1 MNFPNLRDRLFRRGI
16 DESVSAVPDGEPK
29 PWIRSPGINVKVVG
43 VGGAGGNAIKR
54 MVKRGVV
61 GTKYLTLNTDVQ
73 ALRQLKGIPTFAI
86 GPKTTGGMGSGGR
99 PEIGRKAIKESQ
111 DHLTKLLQ
119 GCDMVFITAG
129 MGGGTGTGA
138 ASVVAD
144 IARKQ
149 GALTVG
155 VVTMPF
161 GFEGNHRKQI
171 ALDGLRQL
179 EQKVDTLIT
188 VENNRLLSS
197 LKGDISLEGAFQAAD
212 EVLRQGVQGISEI
225 INVPGLINVDFAD
238 VKALMSN
245 GGPSFMAIGEGKG
258 RWAAIEAAQ
267 MAISNP
273 LFDAPLDG
281 ATGIL
286 LNVKGGPDLSL
297 GQVHEVADVVRR
309 ASNNQANVI
318 FGVVHDKKLNKRVT
332 VTIVATGIGGT
343 KKPTSER
350 KASGES
356 AIVTTDH
363 VDKEIAD
370 LLASPGTNGH
380 AALELSTTKRLL

>member
-1 MNFPNLRDRLFRRGI
+1 
-16 DESVSAVPDGEPK
+16 
-29 PWIRSPGINVKVVG
+29 
-43 VGGAGGNAIKR
+43 
-54 MVKRGVV
+54 
-61 GTKYLTLNTDVQ
+61 
-73 ALRQLKGIPTFAI
+73 
-86 GPKTTGGMGSGGR
+86 
-99 PEIGRKAIKESQ
+99 
-111 DHLTKLLQ
+111 
-119 GCDMVFITAG
+119 MVFITAG

-197 LKGDISLEGAFQAAD
+197 LKGNISLEGAFQAAD

-332 VTIVATGIGGT
+332 VTIVATGIGRT

-356 AIVTTDH
+356 AIVATDH
-363 VDKEIAD
+363 VEKEIAD